1 VYSLNPDSTV
11 STLSLRHLY
20 ALAAAVVA
28 VVGCSRDGPILV
40 GLAGPFS
47 QDRAISMSRAA
58 ELAVRE
64 INGRGGIRGRPLQLV
79 VLDDSANAD
88 VTLRVAREL
97 YDNSNVIAVVGHLT
111 SSSTLAAAPVY
122 GSGTNPIMQIS
133 PSASSPLITDAGPHT
148 FRVCPSDL
156 VHGSRLAEWA
166 RAQLGAERAAIL
178 YQNDDYGRGVRA
190 TFASSFLELG
200 GSIVSEDPYVDE
212 IPSFVPFLQRVR
224 QRGGADVLLVAGTRA
239 SGSRIAATLDTVGIS
254 VRILAGDGLVGI
266 GQTAMAEGAVIST
279 AYLPD
284 RPGNRNSD
292 FVRAYRAAYRNELP
306 DYRGAGTYDILYLL
320 AQAMETVGPDRGR
333 IRDYLARVGRDI
345 QPFEGVTGP
354 IAFDE
359 NGDVPQKDV
368 VIGVISDG
376 RLITAVGQ

>member
-1 VYSLNPDSTV
+1 M
-11 STLSLRHLY
+11 STLSFRRLY
-20 ALAAAVVA
+20 VLATAVA
-28 VVGCSRDGPILV
+28 TVVGCSRDGPILV

-47 QDRAISMSRAA
+47 QDRATSMLQAA

-64 INGRGGIRGRPLQLV
+64 INGRGGINGRPLQLV
-79 VLDDSANAD
+79 VFDDSANAD

-97 YDNSNVIAVVGHLT
+97 YDNRDVIAVVGHLT

-122 GSGTNPIMQIS
+122 GSGANPIAQIS

-166 RAQLGAERAAIL
+166 RAELGAERAAIL
-178 YQNDDYGRGVRA
+178 YQNDDYGRSVRA

-200 GSIVSEDPYVDE
+200 GSIVSEDPFVDE
-212 IPSFVPFLQRVR
+212 IPSFGPFLERVR
-224 QRGGADVLLVAGTRA
+224 QRGGADVLLVAGTGL
-239 SGSRIAATLDTVGIS
+239 SGSRISATLDTVGIS
-254 VRILAGDGLVGI
+254 IRIIAGDGLVEI
-266 GQTAMAEGAVIST
+266 GQPTMAEGVVISA

-284 RPGNRNSD
+284 RPGNRNGD

-306 DYRGAGTYDILYLL
+306 DYRGAGAYDILYLL
-320 AQAMETVGPDRGR
+320 AQALETVGPDRGR

-345 QPFEGVTGP
+345 EPFEGVTGP

-359 NGDVPQKDV
+359 NGDVPEKDV

-376 RLITAVGQ
+376 RLITAAGQ

>member
-1 VYSLNPDSTV
+1 MA
-11 STLSLRHLY
+11 TLSFRHLY
-20 ALAAAVVA
+20 ALATAVA
-28 VVGCSRDGPILV
+28 TVVGCSRDGPILV

-47 QDRAISMSRAA
+47 QDRATSMLQAA

-88 VTLRVAREL
+88 VTLRVAQEL

-122 GSGTNPIMQIS
+122 GSGTNPIVQIS

-212 IPSFVPFLQRVR
+212 IPSFGPFLQRLR

-266 GQTAMAEGAVIST
+266 GQTTMAEGVVIST

-320 AQAMETVGPDRGR
+320 AQAMETVGPDRGP

-359 NGDVPQKDV
+359 NGDVPEKDV
-368 VIGVISDG
+368 IIGVISDG
-376 RLITAVGQ
+376 RLTTAVGQ

>member
-1 VYSLNPDSTV
+1 M
-11 STLSLRHLY
+11 STLSFKRLF
-20 ALAAAVVA
+20 ALATAVVT

-47 QDRAISMSRAA
+47 QDRAISMLQAA

-64 INGRGGIRGRPLQLV
+64 INAGGGIAGRPLQLV

-122 GSGTNPIMQIS
+122 GSGTNPIVQIS

-178 YQNDDYGRGVRA
+178 YQNDDYGRGIRA
-190 TFASSFLELG
+190 TFAASFLELG

-212 IPSFVPFLQRVR
+212 IPSFGPFLQRVR
-224 QRGGADVLLVAGTRA
+224 QRGGADVLVVAGTRA
-239 SGSRIAATLDTVGIS
+239 SSSRIAAALDTVGMSI
-254 VRILAGDGLVGI
+254 RILGGDGLVGI
-266 GQTAMAEGAVIST
+266 GQTTMAQGLTIST

-284 RPGNRNSD
+284 RPGDRNSD
-292 FVRAYRAAYRNELP
+292 FVRAYRTAYRNELP
-306 DYRGAGTYDILYLL
+306 DHRGAGTYDILHLL
-320 AQAMETVGPDRGR
+320 AQAMEAVGPDRGR
-333 IRDYLARVGRDI
+333 IRDYVARVGRDI
-345 QPFEGVTGP
+345 EPFEGVTGL

-368 VIGVISDG
+368 VIGVVSDG